1 MCQERKPHKH
11 AELIKAWADGAE
23 IQFRYRNNNL
33 PIWSDIAN
41 PTWKDECEYRVKA
54 KEPIVRYACASYIDY
69 DAYSTEGSLHN
80 LEETKTHWTKNSN
93 CTDNIKATFCPD
105 TGKLLSVEMI

>member
-11 AELIKAWADGAE
+11 AEVIKAWADGAE
-23 IQFRYRNNNL
+23 IQSKDASGNWRDRVY
-33 PIWSDIAN
+33 PEWSISL
-41 PTWKDECEYRVKA
+41 EYRVKP